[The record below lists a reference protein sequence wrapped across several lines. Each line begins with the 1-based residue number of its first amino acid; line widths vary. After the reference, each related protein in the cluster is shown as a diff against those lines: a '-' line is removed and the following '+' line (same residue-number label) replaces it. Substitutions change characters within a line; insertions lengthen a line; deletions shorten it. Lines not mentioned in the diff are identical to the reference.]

1 MKSVLLLAVLPLAC
15 ASAAAAPE
23 PAGPGPAKGGAP
35 KKDACEATGRVVFE
49 IDHRVEPGAKLAT
62 STIKVYATGAWT
74 RDETDAD
81 GKALAPRSG
90 CFAKADLK
98 QLESTLHGAPW
109 KVTKAQVH
117 CMAMSSTFTVYLV
130 DGKTV
135 FTQKLC
141 SGESLDDKSR
151 TKLEAATAQV
161 EREIAKTP

>member
-1 MKSVLLLAVLPLAC
+1 MKPLLLLAVLPLAC

-23 PAGPGPAKGGAP
+23 PAGPGKGAP

-62 STIKVYATGAWT
+62 STIRVHASGAWT
-74 RDETDAD
+74 RDESDAD
-81 GKALAPRSG
+81 GRALAQRSG
-90 CFAKADLK
+90 CFARADLK

-109 KVTKAQVH
+109 KITKAQIH
-117 CMAMSSTFTVYLV
+117 CMAVSSTFTVYLV

-151 TKLEAATAQV
+151 AKLDAATAQV
-161 EREIAKTP
+161 EREVAKTP